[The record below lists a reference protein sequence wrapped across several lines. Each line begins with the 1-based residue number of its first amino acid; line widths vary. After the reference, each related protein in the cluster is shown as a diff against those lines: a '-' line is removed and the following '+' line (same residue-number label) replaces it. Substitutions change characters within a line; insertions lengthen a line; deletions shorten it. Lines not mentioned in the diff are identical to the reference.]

1 MNLSNRVLNLELF
14 SKGIGINWNENW
26 PTWNSQAW
34 QSGSVCLLGEF
45 EIGRGDSHG
54 SKGNRRTIE
63 PLKLRVL
70 WECTFLMPFFAKNAP
85 KSRGSKI
92 VFLMSRDM
100 IPEPSQNKLSIQSSN
115 IIKLIPPSR
124 DNNFRHPVGALKS
137 CPRVFARTWGYSF
150 FLAKMTLPAI
160 HMSSTMIQRDHA
172 ARGLSRRCSKLAP
185 RLDEVKELTRDQAV
199 RHGWLSTDFGW
210 RSYTSSTKCQVPHLI
225 FWPCRRWQ

>member
-1 MNLSNRVLNLELF
+1 MGAKETDGQLSHWNWGYCGSALFWCHFLPKMLQNQGVLRSF
-14 SKGIGINWNENW
+14 SWCQEIWFQNPPKTNFQFKVLTSSSWS
-26 PTWNSQAW
+26 PTPPP
-34 QSGSVCLLGEF
+34 G
-45 EIGRGDSHG
+45 
-54 SKGNRRTIE
+54 
-63 PLKLRVL
+63 
-70 WECTFLMPFFAKNAP
+70 
-85 KSRGSKI
+85 KI
-92 VFLMSRDM
+92 
-100 IPEPSQNKLSIQSSN
+100 
-115 IIKLIPPSR
+115 
-124 DNNFRHPVGALKS
+124 NFRHPVGVLKS
-137 CPRVFARTWGYSF
+137 CPRVFARTWGYSFF